1 MASAVATGRQSPSKG
16 TGYRRVLVPI
26 SGAESARAVEIACSL
41 AAEHGAELI
50 AVFVV
55 EISPLLPLDARME
68 QDEAAARTALHQA
81 EAIAD
86 SFGLRLRARK
96 VRAREAG
103 PAIVELAEELGAEI
117 VVIAAARRR
126 RAYGRFPFGG
136 TVRHVLAK
144 APCPVLIASPPAPSP
159 RASA

>member
-55 EISPLLPLDARME
+55 EISPLLPLDARIE

-103 PAIVELAEELGAEI
+103 PAIVELAEQLGAEV
-117 VVIAAARRR
+117 VVIAAPRRLR
-126 RAYGRFPFGG
+126 PYGRFRFGG
-136 TVRHVLAK
+136 TVRQVLAK
-144 APCPVLIASPPAPSP
+144 AQCPVLIASPPAS
-159 RASA
+159 